1 MDGKEKEA
9 GSTEIHFNAW
19 YDKER
24 IQESKALLIGVFRTN
39 KEEDIAVDHINELDL
54 LARTHKIPVVD
65 RWCTLIRDFSAAT
78 FLSAGKLAQLKDRVV
93 STGANIVIFD
103 DEITPVQQRNL
114 ETALRMPVMDRT
126 EVILGVFADRAKTRE
141 AKLQIEMA
149 QVKYIAP
156 RLKRMWLH
164 LSRQTGGGGGAT
176 GGGYLRGKGEK
187 QIEMDRRALKR
198 RLERLQDE
206 LKGVARYRQTQRV
219 RRERTAIPVFAIV
232 GYTNAGKSTLLNRLT
247 NAHVLVED
255 MLFATLDTT
264 TRQFSL
270 PNNQPVL
277 LVDTVGF
284 IRKLPHLLVAAFK
297 STLEESVEA
306 DVLIHLID
314 SSHPLALEQAKTTF
328 EVLAELKAKDR
339 PIITVINKVD
349 LAKEG
354 DAHHR
359 AMIQKLRLTY
369 PRAIQV
375 SALTGEGLDH
385 LFEEMMEVLK
395 TRRKRIV
402 LKIPQS
408 EYNVLVS
415 AIREGTVFSKSYVEN
430 DIVVDVELPL
440 AHAQQLAQYI
450 CDVPQEVSHEVES
463 IGE

>member
-1 MDGKEKEA
+1 MDEKEKETESA
-9 GSTEIHFNAW
+9 EIHFNAW
-19 YDKER
+19 YDKEK
-24 IQESKALLIGVFRTN
+24 IQESKALLVGVFQTA
-39 KEEDIAVDHINELDL
+39 KEEETALDHLSELDL
-54 LARTHKIPVVD
+54 LARTHRIPVVD
-65 RWCTLIRDFSAAT
+65 KWCTLVREFSAAT
-78 FLSAGKLAQLKDRVV
+78 FLSSGKVSQLKDRVL
-93 STGANIVIFD
+93 STGANVVIFD

-164 LSRQTGGGGGAT
+164 LSRQTGGGGGAG

-198 RLERLQDE
+198 RMERLQDE
-206 LKGVARYRQTQRV
+206 LDGVARYRQTQRS
-219 RRERTAIPVFAIV
+219 RREKTAIPVFAII
-232 GYTNAGKSTLLNRLT
+232 GYTNAGKSTLMNSLT
-247 NAHVLVED
+247 HAHVYVED

-264 TRQFSL
+264 TRQFVL

-314 SSHPLALEQAKTTF
+314 SSHPMALEQAKTTF
-328 EVLAELKAKDR
+328 EVLSELNAKNR
-339 PIITVINKVD
+339 PIITVINKID
-349 LAKEG
+349 LANS
-354 DAHHR
+354 DSHQR
-359 AMIQKLRLTY
+359 SIIQKLRLSY

-375 SALTGEGLDH
+375 SALTGEGFDL
-385 LFEEMMEVLK
+385 LFNEMVEVLK
-395 TRRKRIV
+395 SRRKRVV

-408 EYNVLVS
+408 EYSVFAS
-415 AIREGTVFSKSYVEN
+415 AIREGTVFTQTYVEN

-440 AHAQQLAQYI
+440 THAQQLAQYI
-450 CDVPQEVSHEVES
+450 YEIPQEQPTTGGSS
-463 IGE
+463 GE